1 MLKVKKLNPI
11 HPILNDIL
19 ATQSERN
26 AEIYKLINYWLNYD
40 NSLLK
45 IITRLTEVRYDD
57 KGERFLG
64 NVLTSCATNKPRCL
78 NGIDEYTKDTFDAGS
93 IRQNRQFKQIM
104 NSLTFLYNE

>member
-1 MLKVKKLNPI
+1 MSESEIRTTGNLRSTEI
-11 HPILNDIL
+11 IL
-19 ATQSERN
+19 ATQSGPN

-64 NVLTSCATNKPRCL
+64 IVPTSRASKIGHDFFR
-78 NGIDEYTKDTFDAGS
+78 
-93 IRQNRQFKQIM
+93 
-104 NSLTFLYNE
+104 

>member
-1 MLKVKKLNPI
+1 MKWPNLG
-11 HPILNDIL
+11 HPIYHDIL
-19 ATQSERN
+19 ATQSGRN

-64 NVLTSCATNKPRCL
+64 NVLTSCATK
-78 NGIDEYTKDTFDAGS
+78 
-93 IRQNRQFKQIM
+93 
-104 NSLTFLYNE
+104 NSLVVRMALMNIPKIHLMLGQFVKTGSSNKL